1 MYTLYQH
8 KNKING
14 KIYIGITSRLP
25 QERWGQNGGNYC
37 SSPHFYSAIKKYGW
51 DNFEHNILL
60 ENLTRDEASIKEK
73 EYIKLFHS
81 NEREYGYNETSG
93 GEINFE
99 LSIEARKKKSK
110 AMLGNLN
117 GKHPCSEATKKKI
130 SKALKD
136 KKFSEEHKEKLRIA
150 ARNRKSPHCSEEKK
164 DKLRNNYPNMK
175 KVYCKETDTVY
186 KSVQECARELNLYA
200 TNISAVCRGKHSTCK
215 GYHLTYYTDNI

>member
-14 KIYIGITSRLP
+14 KIYIGITSRSP
-25 QERWGQNGGNYC
+25 QERWGQNGNNYY

-99 LSIEARKKKSK
+99 LNAKAREKKSV

-117 GKHPCSEATKKKI
+117 GKHPCSETTKKKI
-130 SKALKD
+130 SKALKG
-136 KKFSEEHKEKLRIA
+136 KKFSEERKEKLRIV
-150 ARNRKSPHCSEEKK
+150 ARNRKSPPCSEKKK

-200 TNISAVCRGKHSTCK
+200 TNISAVCRGKHPMCK
-215 GYHLTYYTDNI
+215 GYHFTYYTDNI